1 MFPCEYSEIFKNT
14 LECSGRLLLY
24 LPIST
29 VTDLIS
35 KKLHDYVHLTIQIE
49 RWCPFPF
56 LRMPLKIYF
65 WSMIFQTQPT
75 RGVLKKSCS
84 ENMQQIYRRTF
95 PRNSSGWLLLIFI
108 TSPCSNYWCH
118 QISSLFT
125 FQTFGFKPFMG
136 VWILHLRQGVA
147 LCHWTKNEVFH

>member
-1 MFPCEYSEIFKNT
+1 MKVFPCEYSEIFKNT

-35 KKLHDYVHLTIQIE
+35 KELYDYVHLTIQIE

-56 LRMPLKIYF
+56 LLMPLKIYF

-75 RGVLKKSCS
+75 RGDLKKSCS
-84 ENMQQIYRRTF
+84 ENMQQIYRRTPMPECDF
-95 PRNSSGWLLLIFI
+95 NKVGKQLYWNLTSAWVCSYKFAAYFQNIF
-108 TSPCSNYWCH
+108 S
-118 QISSLFT
+118 
-125 FQTFGFKPFMG
+125 
-136 VWILHLRQGVA
+136 
-147 LCHWTKNEVFH
+147 

>member
-1 MFPCEYSEIFKNT
+1 MKKKLSKKRPWRRCFLVNIAKFLRTPFLQST
-14 LECSGRLLLY
+14 SGRLLLY

-84 ENMQQIYRRTF
+84 ENMQQIYRRTPMPECDF
-95 PRNSSGWLLLIFI
+95 NKVGKQLFWNRTLTWLF
-108 TSPCSNYWCH
+108 SCK
-118 QISSLFT
+118 F
-125 FQTFGFKPFMG
+125 
-136 VWILHLRQGVA
+136 A
-147 LCHWTKNEVFH
+147 A